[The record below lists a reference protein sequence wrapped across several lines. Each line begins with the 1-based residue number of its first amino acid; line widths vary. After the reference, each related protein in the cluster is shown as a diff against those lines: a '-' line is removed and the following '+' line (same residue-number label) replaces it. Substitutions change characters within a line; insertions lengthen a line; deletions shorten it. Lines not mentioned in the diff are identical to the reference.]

1 MGTKTNKNTISY
13 LLLIFTMI
21 FWGSAFT
28 GAKLVV
34 GQVPP
39 EVGAFLRFGFGAVFM
54 FLLLLSRKTG
64 RKDAAS
70 IGKKYWIP
78 IILLGI
84 TGVALYNLCFF
95 WGVQYSFASDGSS
108 IVPTISPVVTTILAI
123 FFLKNKLT
131 KFQIIGLIICL
142 IGAAIY
148 FIGMNHHG
156 NDASHRLL
164 GNLFFLTCALCW
176 GTYTILGNKVLT
188 TLKPLPVTAYA
199 TLIGAIILG
208 LLSLPK
214 MVNIAWGQLGIDFW
228 LLQIYLG
235 FFCTALANW
244 FYSLGVKHIGASK
257 ASTFMY
263 FVPINGLWI
272 SMVFLQES
280 LTTLQFIAIPTML
293 IGVWFVNK
301 KTAKQNILP
310 KQTIKI
316 ETTSI
321 K

>member
-1 MGTKTNKNTISY
+1 MDNTSNKNIIY
-13 LLLIFTMI
+13 YVLLLFTMV

-39 EVGAFLRFGFGAVFM
+39 EVGAFLRFGIGAIFM
-54 FLLLLSRKTG
+54 FLILLSRKTG
-64 RKDAAS
+64 RKDAVS
-70 IGKKYWIP
+70 IEKKHWLSIV
-78 IILLGI
+78 LLGI
-84 TGVALYNLCFF
+84 TGVSLYNLCFF
-95 WGVQYSFASDGSS
+95 WGVTYSFASDGSS

-123 FFLKNKLT
+123 IFLKNKLT
-131 KFQIIGLIICL
+131 QRQIIGLIICL
-142 IGAAIY
+142 IGASIY
-148 FIGMNHHG
+148 FVGMNHHIE
-156 NDASHRLL
+156 NASNRFL
-164 GNLFFLTCALCW
+164 GNIFFLACACCW
-176 GTYTILGNKVLT
+176 GIYTILGNKVLA

-199 TLIGAIILG
+199 TLVGAVLLG
-208 LLSLPK
+208 LISLPK
-214 MVNIAWGQLGIDFW
+214 FADISWNQLGLSFW

-244 FYSLGVKHIGASK
+244 FYSLGVKQIGASK

-280 LTTLQFIAIPTML
+280 LTIVQLIAIPTML

-301 KTAKQNILP
+301 QKTKQKNLIQKDNINAK
-310 KQTIKI
+310 
-316 ETTSI
+316 SVS
-321 K
+321 

>member
-1 MGTKTNKNTISY
+1 MRKQNSY
-13 LLLIFTMI
+13 IIYYILLLLTMV

-64 RKDAAS
+64 RQDARS
-70 IGKKYWIP
+70 IGKKYWFSIL
-78 IILLGI
+78 LLGI
-84 TGVALYNLCFF
+84 TGVALYNLFFF
-95 WGVQYSFASDGSS
+95 WGVRYSFASDGSS

-131 KFQIIGLIICL
+131 KLQIVGLLICL
-142 IGAAIY
+142 VGAAVY
-148 FIGMNHHG
+148 YLDMNHHTD
-156 NDASHRLL
+156 NTVHRLL
-164 GNLFFLTCALCW
+164 GNLFFLACACCW
-176 GTYTILGNKVLT
+176 GIYTIIGNKVLT

-199 TLIGAIILG
+199 TLVGAVILG
-208 LLSLPK
+208 ILSLPK
-214 MVNIAWGQLGIDFW
+214 WTSISWGDLGLSFW

-272 SMVFLQES
+272 SMIFLQES
-280 LTTLQFIAIPTML
+280 LTVLQFIAIPTM
-293 IGVWFVNK
+293 IAGVWFVNK
-301 KTAKQNILP
+301 KSAKQNLLP
-310 KQTIKI
+310 NQNIKAKTI
-316 ETTSI
+316 S
-321 K
+321 

>member
-1 MGTKTNKNTISY
+1 MDTKTNKSTISY
-13 LLLIFTMI
+13 LLLLSTMI

-39 EVGAFLRFGFGAVFM
+39 EVGAFMRFGIGAIFM
-54 FLLLLSRKTG
+54 FLILLSHKKG
-64 RKDAAS
+64 RADAVS
-70 IGKKYWIP
+70 IGKKHWIS

-84 TGVALYNLCFF
+84 TGVALYNLFFF
-95 WGVQYSFASDGSS
+95 WGVTYSFASDGSS

-123 FFLKNKLT
+123 FFLKNKL
-131 KFQIIGLIICL
+131 KQLQILGLIICL
-142 IGAAIY
+142 VGAVIY
-148 FIGMNHHG
+148 FIGMNHHVE
-156 NDASHRLL
+156 NASHRLL
-164 GNLFFLTCALCW
+164 GNIFFLACACCW
-176 GTYTILGNKVLT
+176 GVYTILGNKVLA

-199 TLIGAIILG
+199 TLVGALILG

-214 MVNIAWGQLGIDFW
+214 LVDVAWSQLGMDFW

-244 FYSLGVKHIGASK
+244 FYSLGVKQIGASK
-257 ASTFMY
+257 ASAFMY

-280 LTTLQFIAIPTML
+280 LTTLQLIAIPTML

-301 KTAKQNILP
+301 KTAKQNNLLP
-310 KQTIKI
+310 EQKTKAKTI
-316 ETTSI
+316 S
-321 K
+321 